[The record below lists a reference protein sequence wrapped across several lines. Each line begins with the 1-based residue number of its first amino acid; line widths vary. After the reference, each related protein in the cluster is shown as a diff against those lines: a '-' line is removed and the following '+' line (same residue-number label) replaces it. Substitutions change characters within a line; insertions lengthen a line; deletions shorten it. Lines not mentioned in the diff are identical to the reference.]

1 MSEEWKVNENR
12 MYTFGMDEGSRAIV
26 KGWYDYVDRMNF
38 LTKDVPL
45 FDNDWLGPILT
56 QKMLRG

>member
-1 MSEEWKVNENR
+1 MGEWV
-12 MYTFGMDEGSRAIV
+12 V
-26 KGWYDYVDRMNF
+26 KDWYDYVDRMNF